1 MLFLSHV
8 SAVQVVTQSH
18 TCMLQKDTAARYRRV
33 VKVREDSVF
42 ITDLPT
48 FYAIK
53 AEDLPPFN
61 KKMRKIFVLGK
72 YSDFYLP
79 VTQNEPIF
87 SVLTSPNST
96 DIAKLVLNSNMSRTM
111 YRHTW

>member
-18 TCMLQKDTAARYRRV
+18 TCMLQKDTATTYRRV

-53 AEDLPPFN
+53 AEDLRPFN
-61 KKMRKIFVLGK
+61 NKKRGRFLCSENIAI
-72 YSDFYLP
+72 FYLP
-79 VTQNEPIF
+79 VTQNEPIIRF
-87 SVLTSPNST
+87 
-96 DIAKLVLNSNMSRTM
+96 DITKQHRYSENGTK
-111 YRHTW
+111 